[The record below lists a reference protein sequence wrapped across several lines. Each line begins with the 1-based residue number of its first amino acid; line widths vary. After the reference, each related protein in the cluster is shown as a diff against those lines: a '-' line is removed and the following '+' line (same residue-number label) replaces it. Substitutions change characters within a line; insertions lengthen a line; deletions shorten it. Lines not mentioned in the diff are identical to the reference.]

1 MKREHWA
8 MRAQTSERERE
19 RERDRERERVG
30 EERGFEGLKERGTH
44 HGAHLVHSVVAST
57 APVEPA
63 IKPQSH
69 SFA

>member
-1 MKREHWA
+1 
-8 MRAQTSERERE
+8 MRRR
-19 RERDRERERVG
+19 RRRRRGGGVG
-30 EERGFEGLKERGTH
+30 EERGFERLNERGIH
-44 HGAHLVHSVVAST
+44 HGAHLVHSVVVST